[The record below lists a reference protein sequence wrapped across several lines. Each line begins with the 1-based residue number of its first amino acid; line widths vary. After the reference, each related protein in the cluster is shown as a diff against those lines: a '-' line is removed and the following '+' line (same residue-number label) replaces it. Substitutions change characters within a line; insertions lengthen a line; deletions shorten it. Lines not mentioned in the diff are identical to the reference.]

1 MTCGLVGVN
10 IQRKQQQRFR
20 GTELPVCKNTLQT
33 LQQIILN
40 WDGWRILFLLLTTLI
55 SWLAHLHKIGG
66 KKTKHNHIYD
76 PMQKSCTQVPFLK
89 LNSFPWKTP
98 LSCSNACVYLVGK
111 VPITVTA
118 TMNAIYIHC
127 FNTRKETYPSP
138 DICPLRE
145 LTKFQ
150 LINLIW
156 SQFNSAWPKISAYCS
171 KTCNHLTVYCN
182 RWLSGL
188 VLSIR
193 AHSDE
198 DKRTARILY
207 EK

>member
-1 MTCGLVGVN
+1 
-10 IQRKQQQRFR
+10 
-20 GTELPVCKNTLQT
+20 
-33 LQQIILN
+33 
-40 WDGWRILFLLLTTLI
+40 
-55 SWLAHLHKIGG
+55 
-66 KKTKHNHIYD
+66 
-76 PMQKSCTQVPFLK
+76 MQKSCTQVPFLK

-98 LSCSNACVYLVGK
+98 LSFSNACVYLVGK

-207 EK
+207 EKIKKLFCTQPSEMVSNRREQGLLCGWAVTIKSLETDEK